1 MSSGRQRR
9 KIRSKMLSR
18 AVRSLSHGA
27 ERLEPRHLMA
37 GLAGDDLGDGITSV
51 NWNGDQFLA
60 IRDSYVLQMP
70 QTNAAT
76 SAGLWDY
83 ASDVPTAP
91 SGWTVRSL
99 GMGFFSLET
108 LGESSSEVMA
118 WSADVGVTTI
128 SPNTAMEKQAPLPR
142 KLPND
147 PRFVAGQQ
155 WGLDNPGPRLGSP
168 AQAKA
173 DADIDAPE
181 AWRID
186 LVNQNTGSRDIVV
199 AIMDDGIDHTHPD
212 LQLNMWQRP
221 QTVPQLLPGG
231 GYVGRFG
238 FDVANGDT
246 DNESRKYYSTMP
258 NPNDVH
264 GTAVAGI
271 IGAKGYN
278 NRGMTGVNWDVS
290 LMSVNIFEDVPGG
303 EKGVDRA
310 RFSTNAHFVE
320 AVNRVITLKQQYGVN
335 IAVVNASWMSIS
347 EERNRFSPMAEA
359 VARLN
364 QAGILFVTAA
374 GNGYESLQD
383 FVGDLNDPHLHRCY
397 PAYPANYYYAD
408 PVRWGNVISV
418 AASTASDT
426 LARFSNFGTSTV
438 HIAAPGEEIWTTVPL
453 LAKELPG
460 DDYPSRESIDYKVYG
475 FDPLLPFQQFDPWSQ
490 TPQGVNGGYARL
502 SGTSLS
508 TAYVSG
514 VAALAA
520 AEYKRWTGVLPSAT
534 YLRKAIIDQA
544 DQVPTLRYKET
555 TTPALN
561 IAGKVVVDPMDHP
574 EHAIQLDRRLN
585 AYNTVKWVRDNLP
598 PKVTFENVSVREGDS
613 GLTDVVDIRVTV
625 SRPAAAAVT
634 VDYWTEDYPNEA
646 VAGVNYVAIPK
657 SAPRQLTIPAGV
669 TTARVTLPAIV
680 IGNTTQTKDLRFWVK
695 LRMGANA
702 EAWLGSRA
710 LAVTIKND
718 DSSPSLP
725 AATLDP
731 AELVV
736 AEGGGR
742 AGQHTF
748 VQVPVTLDFRPIK
761 VVSVPYLIT
770 TVDAVTAEVR
780 PRPALPAGSASATPS
795 RDFVALSGALRFA
808 PGQQTAF
815 IPVRIIKDGLPAGAA
830 GEAMRETFAVQI
842 RTPNLGVLRG
852 GREVKLITIVQE
864 TPPPAEPAPLAI
876 EQPEEKAWVAGQVAS
891 VVVQLSGTV
900 PAGHAVTINYRTVPV
915 GTAKVGQ
922 DYQPVPTGRL
932 TIPAG
937 KSSGTFFVRTFK
949 NPKGVYPS
957 NILAEITGATLARV
971 TGPYPR
977 NSLQLDRSQLQLIEI
992 SLNGVV

>member
-1 MSSGRQRR
+1 M
-9 KIRSKMLSR
+9 
-18 AVRSLSHGA
+18 ASLTG
-27 ERLEPRHLMA
+27 
-37 GLAGDDLGDGITSV
+37 GDLGDGITSV
-51 NWNGDQFLA
+51 DWNGEQFLA
-60 IRDSYVLQMP
+60 VRDSYVLQMP

-83 ASDVPTAP
+83 ASEVPTAP

-108 LGESSSEVMA
+108 LGASTADVMA

-128 SPNTAMEKQAPLPR
+128 SPNTALEKQAVDPLPR

-155 WGLDNPGPRLGSP
+155 WGLDNPGPTSGSTAP
-168 AQAKA
+168 TTKA

-199 AIMDDGIDHTHPD
+199 AIMDDGIDYTHPD
-212 LQLNMWQRP
+212 LQMNVWQRP
-221 QTVPQLLPGG
+221 QSVPEVENPNDPN
-231 GYVGRFG
+231 YDPNWYCGRFG
-238 FDVANGDT
+238 FDVANVSKEDPT
-246 DNESRKYYSTMP
+246 KPDRDDPARKYYSTMP
-258 NPNDVH
+258 NDNDVH

-271 IGAKGYN
+271 IGAKGNN

-290 LMSVNIFEDVPGG
+290 LLSANIFQDVPGG
-303 EKGVDRA
+303 EDGVDRA

-320 AVNRVITLKQQYGVN
+320 AVTRIITLREKYGVN

-347 EERNRFSPMAEA
+347 PDRDTSSTMAEA

-397 PAYPANYYYAD
+397 PAYPANYYHAD
-408 PVRWGNVISV
+408 PIKWGNVISV

-426 LARFSNFGTSTV
+426 LARFSNFGPNTV
-438 HIAAPGEEIWTTVPL
+438 HIAAPGEDIWTTVPL
-453 LAKELPG
+453 LARQLPG
-460 DDYPSRESIDYKVYG
+460 GDYPTPDYPSRESIDYENYG
-475 FDPLLPFQQFDPWSQ
+475 SDPLLPFQQLDPWSQ
-490 TPQGVNGGYARL
+490 TPQGVNGGYAL
-502 SGTSLS
+502 MSGTSLS

-534 YLRKAIIDQA
+534 YLRSAIIDQA
-544 DQVPTLRYKET
+544 DQVSTLRYTET
-555 TTPALN
+555 ATPAEN
-561 IAGKVVVDPMDHP
+561 IAGESVEDPMDHL
-574 EHAIQLDRRLN
+574 EHAIQMDRRLN
-585 AYNTVKWVRDNLP
+585 AYNTVKWVRYNLP
-598 PKVTFENVSVREGDS
+598 PKVTFENVMVREGDS

-634 VDYWTEDYPNEA
+634 IDYWTEDYPNEA
-646 VAGVNYVAIPK
+646 VAGINYVAIPK
-657 SAPRQLTIPAGV
+657 TAPRQLTIPAGV

-695 LRMGANA
+695 LRMAANA
-702 EAWLGSRA
+702 DAWLGSRA

-736 AEGGGR
+736 PEGSDGPGKY
-742 AGQHTF
+742 TF
-748 VQVPVTLDFRPIK
+748 VQVPVTLDFKPIK
-761 VVSVPYLIT
+761 VVAVPYLIT
-770 TVDAVTAEVR
+770 TVDAVTADVR
-780 PRPALPAGSASATPS
+780 PRPAVPAGSASATPS
-795 RDFVALSGALRFA
+795 RDFVAMSGALRFA

-815 IPVRIIKDGLPAGAA
+815 IPVRIIKDGMPAGAA
-830 GEAMRETFAVQI
+830 GEAIRETFAVQI
-842 RTPNLGVLRG
+842 RTPNLGILKG

-864 TPPPAEPAPLAI
+864 TPPPVNPAELTI
-876 EQPEEKAWVAGQVAS
+876 EQPEEKAWIAGQLAT
-891 VVVQLSGTV
+891 VVVKLSGNV
-900 PAGHAVTINYRTVPV
+900 PTGHAVTINYRTVPV
-915 GTAKVGQ
+915 GTASVGQ
-922 DYQPVPTGRL
+922 DYHPVPSGRL

-937 KSSGTFFVRTFK
+937 FSTGTFGIRTFR
-949 NPKGVYPS
+949 NPKAQYPK
-957 NILAEITGATLARV
+957 NILVEITGATLAKV
-971 TGPYPR
+971 TGPNPR
-977 NSLQLDRSQLQLIEI
+977 SVLHIDRSQLRLIEI
-992 SLNGVV
+992 SLNGMT